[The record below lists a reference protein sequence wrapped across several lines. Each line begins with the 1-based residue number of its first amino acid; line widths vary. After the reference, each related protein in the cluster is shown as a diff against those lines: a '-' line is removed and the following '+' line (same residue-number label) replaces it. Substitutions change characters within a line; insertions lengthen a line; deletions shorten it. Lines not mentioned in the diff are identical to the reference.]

1 MKIEQI
7 KNNAFSMPIT
17 TPSAP
22 LIDYKFKDREYLII
36 SYETDIE
43 LLKEVVPEPLKVISN
58 VVHFEFMKMPDSAG
72 FGSFKES
79 GQVIEVEYNGR
90 KGLYSHL
97 MFVDDV
103 ASIVAGREVWGF
115 PKKYGFPSLDVDV
128 DTLTGRLKYNQTE
141 VAIGTMGYKY
151 YEGDIAATK
160 SALETTPNY
169 ILKVIP
175 SVTGKGTDVCQLIEY
190 YMADVNVKGVWTGP
204 AALQLFEHALAPV
217 AQLPIKKVIGGKH
230 QIVDFTL
237 SYGNVLF
244 DYLK

>member
-1 MKIEQI
+1 
-7 KNNAFSMPIT
+7 
-17 TPSAP
+17 
-22 LIDYKFKDREYLII
+22 
-36 SYETDIE
+36 
-43 LLKEVVPEPLKVISN
+43 
-58 VVHFEFMKMPDSAG
+58 
-72 FGSFKES
+72 
-79 GQVIEVEYNGR
+79 
-90 KGLYSHL
+90 
-97 MFVDDV
+97 
-103 ASIVAGREVWGF
+103 
-115 PKKYGFPSLDVDV
+115 
-128 DTLTGRLKYNQTE
+128 
-141 VAIGTMGYKY
+141 MGYKY
-151 YEGDIAATK
+151 FEGDIAATK